1 MDQDRDFQSSGN
13 VLVNAIK
20 SVDKYTHTGH
30 KRKIIG
36 MIVLIFLS
44 AVMDV
49 VGLAAV
55 IPLIKAG
62 TDPAVIQSN
71 QYFSAVYD
79 YFGFTD
85 NRYFILFLIGLLVAY
100 FLFKTA
106 FGIFVNWLQ
115 ARLTSDIAVY
125 ITNGQFSK
133 YYMLEYLDFS
143 GIKSSILLRNIL
155 YNPTSYVQW
164 IIHPLT
170 TIVSETIIVILV
182 VTAIAWYDLFLFGF
196 ILVTIGPATY
206 LVYRAMKRKGTRIG
220 IGIDQVFP
228 HVLSSL
234 NESIHGYIDIKLA
247 GKTEK
252 YKSRFLRHTKNYQEL
267 LQSMSLMSQIPLR
280 TNEMIALFG
289 IIMIFLY
296 ALFLSE
302 YETDIVV
309 LVGAFAAAAYR
320 LMPSMNRLLN
330 SVNYINNNQVSIYNL
345 NLYED
350 LIKPDVT
357 SQNSQPVLFN
367 ESIELKHIS
376 FQFPGTGKKV
386 LSDLSITVKKGE
398 KIGLVG
404 SSGSGKSTIMNLLL
418 RFFHENSGEILVD
431 GKKLTNDQIV
441 SWRNLIGYVKQD
453 IFLIDGSIR
462 ENITLDDSQPDVN
475 RLRNAIRQASLEDLV
490 NSRPEGVESRIG
502 EKGSQLS
509 GGQRQRI
516 GIARSL
522 YRNAEILIFDEAT
535 SALDSATELEVS
547 KAIDSLSEIHKT
559 VFIIAHRITT
569 LKNCDR
575 IYELKDGQVS
585 GIYTYQ
591 ELIAKSL

>member
-1 MDQDRDFQSSGN
+1 M
-13 VLVNAIK
+13 
-20 SVDKYTHTGH
+20 
-30 KRKIIG
+30 
-36 MIVLIFLS
+36 
-44 AVMDV
+44 
-49 VGLAAV
+49 
-55 IPLIKAG
+55 
-62 TDPAVIQSN
+62 
-71 QYFSAVYD
+71 
-79 YFGFTD
+79 
-85 NRYFILFLIGLLVAY
+85 
-100 FLFKTA
+100 
-106 FGIFVNWLQ
+106 
-115 ARLTSDIAVY
+115 
-125 ITNGQFSK
+125 
-133 YYMLEYLDFS
+133 
-143 GIKSSILLRNIL
+143 
-155 YNPTSYVQW
+155 
-164 IIHPLT
+164 
-170 TIVSETIIVILV
+170 
-182 VTAIAWYDLFLFGF
+182 
-196 ILVTIGPATY
+196 
-206 LVYRAMKRKGTRIG
+206 
-220 IGIDQVFP
+220 
-228 HVLSSL
+228 
-234 NESIHGYIDIKLA
+234 
-247 GKTEK
+247 
-252 YKSRFLRHTKNYQEL
+252 
-267 LQSMSLMSQIPLR
+267 
-280 TNEMIALFG
+280 
-289 IIMIFLY
+289 
-296 ALFLSE
+296 
-302 YETDIVV
+302 

-462 ENITLDDSQPDVN
+462 ENITLDDPEPDVN